1 MLSGLG
7 RERRGRRGKR
17 GAVLRGPELAGGP
30 VQPLPGGTDPQ
41 SLLALPRENPVYRWT
56 PQ

>member
-41 SLLALPRENPVYRWT
+41 SLLALPGENPVYRWT